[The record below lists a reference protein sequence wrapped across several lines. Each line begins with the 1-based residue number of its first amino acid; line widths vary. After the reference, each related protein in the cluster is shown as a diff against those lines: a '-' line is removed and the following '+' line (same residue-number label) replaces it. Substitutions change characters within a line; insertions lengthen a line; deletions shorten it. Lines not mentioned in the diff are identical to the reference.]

1 MPSSGIIDLAI
12 GLIFVFG
19 VTAALASVFTE
30 VVSRFIGLRGAY
42 LLTGLRELVDGHG
55 VSTDLGK
62 AQDDYQAMRDLVKNG
77 PAALAG
83 KPVPSVTGA
92 LLGSPILSSQGMV
105 GQIQNRSL
113 TIEPAKRGS
122 LHKMTADRQKRT
134 AHQQKGTADQQKRTA
149 SRQKGTADQQKGT
162 ADQQKGTASQ
172 QKGGVWRQRRSLPAY
187 LSAKS
192 FAEAVIDL
200 VAPDTVGETTPDAAG
215 KTTPDAAGETVMAT
229 IQRNVDRLPD
239 PFKSSLQ
246 ALARNAGDDVSRFR
260 TSVERWYDDHMSRVS
275 GWYKRHVGIITLI
288 LGAILIVLLNINVLT
303 IGRTLYSQNAVSTA
317 VSQVAAKGTNC
328 PPSTT
333 TQECLSKLQAQL
345 SAAATAGLPIGWG
358 TVRDCQPPRA
368 GCNWM
373 DQRGLFSRHGGS
385 FWQFVLVLVGF
396 LLMVIALVPGAQFWF
411 GLLSK
416 IGSIKSTGPKPA
428 GAGS

>member
-1 MPSSGIIDLAI
+1 MPSSAIVDLAI

-19 VTAALASVFTE
+19 VTAALASVLTE
-30 VVSRFIGLRGAY
+30 LVSRFIGLRGAY

-149 SRQKGTADQQKGT
+149 SQQNGTADQQNGT
-162 ADQQKGTASQ
+162 ADQ

-187 LSAKS
+187 FSAES

-200 VAPDTVGETTPDAAG
+200 VAPDAAG

-246 ALARNAGDDVSRFR
+246 ALARNADDDVSRFR
-260 TSVERWYDDHMSRVS
+260 TSVERWYEDHMSRVS

-328 PPSTT
+328 PPSKT

-396 LLMVIALVPGAQFWF
+396 LLMVIAIVPGAQFWF